1 MLNIYVFLYKY
12 CSVGSLLMITKILNS
27 SIFAIGIPRN
37 FYYLECVYLVIQTF
51 TVDFTVDI

>member
-1 MLNIYVFLYKY
+1 
-12 CSVGSLLMITKILNS
+12 MITKILNS